1 MYRIMLIYGVVLFGV
16 ATADAQIREL
26 PPSGEPEAVMP
37 GAKLLRGTNRSELP
51 SVPWETDELTPV
63 PVAPSDATTPASSS
77 GSGSSQPVTKESV
90 QATAA
95 PVLFELAG
103 PDDVRRK
110 VPPTRPVPRPGNFAI
125 PPDHRGYY
133 SVADVFRREFR
144 DKPPRTPI
152 PAFSLIPISFFDVDY
167 RYRDDPANT
176 DHDWLDFLKRIRL
189 GDHWLFSTGGEFRYR
204 LMDEAPA
211 RLTAVNDN
219 YHLLRTRVYGDLW
232 YRDRLRF
239 YLEFHDNH
247 SFGNDLPPR
256 PIDIN
261 PTDFLNLF
269 ADIKVLERFGAPGYV
284 RIGRQE
290 LLYGSQRLISTLDW
304 ATTRRT
310 FQGVKAFW
318 QREKWD
324 LDLFW
329 VKPVPADPNL
339 LDWWDLDQNFFGLW
353 ATYKPKKG
361 TVRDFYVLNLHQNR
375 PVATGP
381 QGTGGFYYTTYGT
394 RWAGDKDGE
403 WLYDIE
409 AMAQTGIRANAGVA
423 AFATTTGLGY
433 RAKSLR
439 MTPTAWI
446 YYDYASGTPDP
457 SINGTSRTFN
467 QLFPFGHYYLGY
479 LDLVGRQNIRD
490 VNAHFVVYPLPFVTC
505 QFQYHHLT
513 LASAQDALYNAA
525 GVPIRQD
532 PTGAS
537 GRHVGDEFD
546 FLVNVHINRHHEVL
560 SGFSYLVP
568 GAFLRNAP
576 PGTPGTPSLFYLQYA
591 YRW

>member
-1 MYRIMLIYGVVLFGV
+1 MPRCRLSLPVAIFST
-16 ATADAQIREL
+16 ATALSQVPVPA
-26 PPSGEPEAVMP
+26 P
-37 GAKLLRGTNRSELP
+37 GDGPRYEMSRSQPVGVSKPTNL
-51 SVPWETDELTPV
+51 
-63 PVAPSDATTPASSS
+63 PVAPWEDGSASKSGGTSATEATDGSTKPVEASVSPPTMEVLTIS
-77 GSGSSQPVTKESV
+77 ETKSEDPR
-90 QATAA
+90 T
-95 PVLFELAG
+95 
-103 PDDVRRK
+103 K
-110 VPPTRPVPRPGNFAI
+110 VPPARPMPRPGNFAI
-125 PPDHRGYY
+125 PPDRPGFY
-133 SVADVFRREFR
+133 SVVDVFRGQFRE
-144 DKPPRTPI
+144 KPPRNPI
-152 PAFSLIPISFFDVDY
+152 PAFSLIPSSFFDMDY
-167 RYRDDPANT
+167 RYLDDPNNT
-176 DHDWLDFLKRIRL
+176 DQDWLDFLKRIRM
-189 GDHWLFSTGGEFRYR
+189 GENWLFSAGGEFRYR

-211 RLTAVNDN
+211 RLTSINDN
-219 YHLLRTRVYGDLW
+219 YHLIRTRLYGDLW

-256 PIDIN
+256 PIDRN
-261 PTDFLNLF
+261 PADFLNLF
-269 ADIKVLERFGAPGYV
+269 ADIKVLEQFGAPGYV

-329 VKPVPADPNL
+329 VKPVPADPIL

-353 ATYKPKKG
+353 ATYKPNKG

-375 PVATGP
+375 PVAIGAGNV
-381 QGTGGFYYTTYGT
+381 QGGFYYTTFGT
-394 RWAGDKDGE
+394 RWAGDKDGQ
-403 WLYDIE
+403 WLYDVE
-409 AMAQTGIRANAGVA
+409 AMAQTGIRANAGIA
-423 AFATTTGLGY
+423 AFATTTGIGY

-457 SINGTSRTFN
+457 SINGFSRTFN
-467 QLFPFGHYYLGY
+467 QLFPFGHYYMGF
-479 LDLVGRQNIRD
+479 LDLVGRQNIHD
-490 VNAHFVVYPLPFVTC
+490 LNAHLIFYPAPFITC
-505 QFQYHHLT
+505 QFQYHHFA
-513 LASAQDALYNAA
+513 LASARDALYNAA

-532 PTGAS
+532 PTGSS

-546 FLVNVHINRHHEVL
+546 FLTNVHINRHHEL
-560 SGFSYLVP
+560 LFGFSYLVP
-568 GAFLRNAP
+568 GAFLRNAA
-576 PGTPGTPSLFYLQYA
+576 PGTPGTPSLYYLQYA